1 MFRKIGAIILEV
13 YLDNAA
19 TTRVDDDIAA
29 VALEVMTGQYGNP
42 SSLHAKGLEAQ
53 KLLDSAREKTAAA
66 LGCKSDE
73 VFFTSGGTEANNLAV
88 FGAAQ
93 ARKRAKNIVS
103 VAWEHSSVL
112 EPLRELE
119 KSGLELR
126 LASPSTDGTLDIAN
140 IAALI
145 DENTALLACMLVNSE
160 VGHTAD
166 IAGLSKLARRRN
178 SRVLIHCDAVQGFG
192 KLKFSVKRLGVDTL
206 AVSGHKLHAPK
217 GVGALYCA
225 ARIMPRMFG
234 GGQEKNLRPGT
245 EALPLI
251 AAFGA
256 AAEKAAGNIAR
267 NMEHVSRLREY
278 FVNKCAGTPGL
289 CMNSPDSATPYICNV
304 SIPGYRS
311 QIVLNYLSAHGVY
324 VSSGSAC
331 GKAKP
336 SHVLGAMG
344 LPASRIDS
352 AIRVSFSKHNTI
364 EDLEAFF
371 AALAQ
376 GLKEIHT

>member
-1 MFRKIGAIILEV
+1 VKEI

-19 TTRVDDDIAA
+19 TTRVDGDIAEIA
-29 VALEVMTGQYGNP
+29 ADVMTGRYGNP

-53 KLLDSAREKTAAA
+53 GLLDLARGRIAAA
-66 LGCKSDE
+66 LGCESAE
-73 VFFTSGGTEANNLAV
+73 VFFTSGGTEANNLAL

-119 KSGLELR
+119 KSGLDLR
-126 LASPSTDGTLDIAN
+126 LAYPGQDGRLDTEKL
-140 IAALI
+140 AALM
-145 DENTALLACMLVNSE
+145 DEETALVACMLVNSE
-160 VGHTAD
+160 VGHIAD
-166 IAGLSKLARRRN
+166 IAGLVRLARRRSPN
-178 SRVLIHCDAVQGFG
+178 ALIHCDAVQGFG
-192 KLKFSVKRLGVDTL
+192 KLKFNVKRLGVDTL

-225 ARIMPRMFG
+225 ARILPRAFG

-245 EALPLI
+245 EALPLV

-256 AAEKAAGNIAR
+256 AAEKAAVNLAQNLENI
-267 NMEHVSRLREY
+267 SRLREY
-278 FVNKCAGTPGL
+278 FVNKCAELPGL
-289 CMNSPDSATPYICNV
+289 CMNSPDDATPYICNI

-311 QIVLNYLSAHGVY
+311 QIVLNYLSARGVY

-336 SHVLGAMG
+336 SHMLKAMG
-344 LPASRIDS
+344 LPASRVDS
-352 AIRVSFSKHNTI
+352 AIRISFSRHNSF
-364 EDLEAFF
+364 EDIDAFF
-371 AALAQ
+371 AALAK
-376 GLKEIHT
+376 GLKEIRT

>member
-1 MFRKIGAIILEV
+1 VRKAAVKEI

-29 VALEVMTGQYGNP
+29 VALEAMTMHYGNP

-53 KLLDSAREKTAAA
+53 GLLDSARNQIAAA
-66 LGCKSDE
+66 LGCNSGE
-73 VFFTSGGTEANNLAV
+73 VFFTSGGTEANNLAL
-88 FGAAQ
+88 FGAAGV
-93 ARKRAKNIVS
+93 RKRAKNIVS

-119 KSGLELR
+119 KGGYELR
-126 LASPSTDGTLDIAN
+126 LASPNADGTLDVTSLAE
-140 IAALI
+140 LM
-145 DENTALLACMLVNSE
+145 DEHTALVACMLVNSE
-160 VGHTAD
+160 VGHIAD
-166 IAGLSKLARRRN
+166 IAGLVKLARRRN
-178 SRVLIHCDAVQGFG
+178 PNALIHCDAVQGFG
-192 KLKFSVKRLGVDTL
+192 KLGFSAKRLGVDTL

-225 ARIMPRMFG
+225 ARILPRAFG

-245 EALPLI
+245 QALPLI

-256 AAEKAAGNIAR
+256 AAEKAAGNIAQ

-278 FVNKCAGTPGL
+278 FVNKCADTPGL
-289 CMNSPDSATPYICNV
+289 CMNSPGDSTPYICNV
-304 SIPGYRS
+304 SLPGYRS
-311 QIVLNYLSAHGVY
+311 QIMLNYLSARGVY

-336 SHVLGAMG
+336 SHMLKAMR
-344 LPASRIDS
+344 LPADRVDS
-352 AIRVSFSKHNTI
+352 AIRISFSRQNTT
-364 EDLEAFF
+364 EDIDALF

-376 GLKEIHT
+376 GQKEIHT

>member
-1 MFRKIGAIILEV
+1 VKEV

-53 KLLDSAREKTAAA
+53 ELLDSARKQIAAA
-66 LGCKSDE
+66 LGCESPE
-73 VFFTSGGTEANNLAV
+73 VFFTSGGTEANNLAI

-119 KSGLELR
+119 RSGLELR
-126 LASPSTDGTLDIAN
+126 LAYPSADGKLDIEKLAE
-140 IAALI
+140 LI
-145 DENTALLACMLVNSE
+145 DENTALVACMLVNSE
-160 VGHTAD
+160 VGHIAD
-166 IAGLSKLARRRN
+166 LSGLARLARRKNPRT
-178 SRVLIHCDAVQGFG
+178 LIHCDAVQGFG
-192 KLKFSVKRLGVDTL
+192 KLSFNVKRLGVDTL

-225 ARIMPRMFG
+225 ARILPRVFG

-251 AAFGA
+251 IAFGA
-256 AAEKAAGNIAR
+256 AAENASKHIPQ
-267 NMEHVSRLREY
+267 NMERLLRLREF
-278 FVNKCAGTPGL
+278 FVNKCADVPSL
-289 CMNSPDSATPYICNV
+289 CMNSPDDATPYICNISV
-304 SIPGYRS
+304 PGYRS
-311 QIVLNYLSAHGVY
+311 QILLNYLSANGVY

-336 SHVLGAMG
+336 SHMLKAMG
-344 LPASRIDS
+344 LPPSRVDS
-352 AIRVSFSKHNTI
+352 AIRISFSKHNTI
-364 EDLEAFF
+364 EDIEAFF
-371 AALAQ
+371 AVLAQ
-376 GLKEIHT
+376 GLKEIST